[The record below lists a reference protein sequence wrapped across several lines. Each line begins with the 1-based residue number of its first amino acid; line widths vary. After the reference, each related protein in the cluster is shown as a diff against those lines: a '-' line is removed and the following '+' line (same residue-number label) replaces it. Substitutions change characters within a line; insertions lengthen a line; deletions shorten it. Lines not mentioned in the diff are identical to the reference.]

1 MNSETKSLGS
11 LYRTSVR
18 QVCTQYEPPADGDR
32 DEAFLSYLRSGYE
45 EAKVRCGSVVGKDDD
60 PKQTSIHIGRFIFA
74 AGLFAYGQLDVADD
88 LLDYMPSSGGIRKLA
103 LVLKALLPLP
113 DPLHPLRDPEG
124 TRLWLQNHRD
134 RLQWNEAAGMY
145 ELWISHES

>member
-1 MNSETKSLGS
+1 MNSKPESLSS

-18 QVCTQYEPPADGDR
+18 QVCTQYVPPADGDR

-45 EAKVRCGSVVGKDDD
+45 EAKAQCGSVVGKDDD
-60 PKQTSIHIGRFIFA
+60 PKQTSIHIGRFILA

-88 LLDYMPSSGGIRKLA
+88 LLDYMPPSGGIRKLA
-103 LVLKALLPLP
+103 LALKALLPLP
-113 DPLHPLRDPEG
+113 DQLHPFRDPEG

-134 RLQWNEAAGMY
+134 RLQWNEEAGTY
-145 ELWISHES
+145 ELCNSHES